1 MSVSKWI
8 GASIGWAFLGPI
20 GGILGLVLG
29 SMFDPLSKKGS
40 SSYNARTRSG
50 DFEISLL
57 VLSAKVIKA
66 DGIKDKRELDYVRNH
81 FIRMYG
87 RTRANNAFKLFKK
100 LNNLSKIPTRKVC
113 FQIKSM
119 MDHPSRLQLLHFLFG
134 VAKADGIVLESEV
147 LMINKIATYLGIN
160 NSDFES
166 IKAMFYEDI
175 DSAYR
180 ILEINSAASNQ
191 EIKNAYRRMA
201 KKYHPD
207 KVAHLGS
214 EHQKGAEE
222 KFKKVQ
228 EAHILIKKR
237 RAL

>member
-1 MSVSKWI
+1 
-8 GASIGWAFLGPI
+8 
-20 GGILGLVLG
+20 
-29 SMFDPLSKKGS
+29 
-40 SSYNARTRSG
+40 
-50 DFEISLL
+50 
-57 VLSAKVIKA
+57 
-66 DGIKDKRELDYVRNH
+66 
-81 FIRMYG
+81 
-87 RTRANNAFKLFKK
+87 
-100 LNNLSKIPTRKVC
+100 
-113 FQIKSM
+113 M

-147 LMINKIATYLGIN
+147 IIINKIATYLGIN
-160 NSDFES
+160 ISDFES

-180 ILEINSAASNQ
+180 ILEINSTVSNQ

-207 KVAHLGS
+207 KVAHLGV

-228 EAHILIKKR
+228 EAYILIKKR
-237 RAL
+237 RGL